1 MNCTGFEQVVF
12 IVFVISLLAANFA
25 SWRMQKLAK
34 LNGYEGPQWKLLL
47 GDVALPKSV
56 LSEKGVAWRKAS
68 IVLFVFL
75 VASGVAIG
83 FLNSQGSQCFG
94 LNS

>member
-1 MNCTGFEQVVF
+1 MNCTLCEYLVSAGF
-12 IVFVISLLAANFA
+12 ILSLFATNLA

-47 GDVALPKSV
+47 CDVALPQSV
-56 LSEKGVAWRKAS
+56 LSGSGLKWRKAS
-68 IVLFVFL
+68 IIFFVLLVLFGITI
-75 VASGVAIG
+75 GV
-83 FLNSQGSQCFG
+83 LNSHGSQCFG